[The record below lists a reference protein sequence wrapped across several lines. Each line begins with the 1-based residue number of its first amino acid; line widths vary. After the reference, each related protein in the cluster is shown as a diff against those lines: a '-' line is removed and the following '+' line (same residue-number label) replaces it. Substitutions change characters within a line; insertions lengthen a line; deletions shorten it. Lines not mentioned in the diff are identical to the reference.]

1 MIVLILHDSLP
12 KRNEIP
18 FNFQT
23 VNIFYNLAA
32 LGPRKVLHAVKDYGL
47 HFFAVSSIIAKEY
60 LDEGKVAMLQFEE
73 LKRELEEQ
81 EKALEELGQALG
93 LEKLREEVDMLEH
106 KSAEPGFWDNMEQA
120 QKVTQRMAALKDKD
134 AAYQKLQSRA
144 GDCMALIEMGD
155 EAEDLS
161 LLPEAQEEIKSIQQ
175 EIETMRLSTLLTGEY
190 DRNNAILTFHAG
202 SGGTEAQD
210 WAEMLFRMYNRWA
223 ERHGF
228 KVSTLDYLD
237 GDEAGLKSASI
248 LVEGENA
255 YGYLKSEA
263 GVHRLVRVSPFDAA
277 GRRHTSFSSLEVMPE
292 MELDNTVE
300 IPPEDI
306 KMEVYRTSGAGGQK
320 VNKTSSAV
328 RLIHIPTGIVVSCQ
342 VERSQYQNREVAMK
356 MLISK
361 LVEIKEREN
370 LEKISDIK
378 GEQKEITWG
387 SQIRS
392 YVFMP
397 YTMVKDHR
405 TGYETG
411 NVNGVMDGD
420 LDGFINA
427 YLTAQSQG
435 TLGENIE

>member
-1 MIVLILHDSLP
+1 
-12 KRNEIP
+12 
-18 FNFQT
+18 
-23 VNIFYNLAA
+23 
-32 LGPRKVLHAVKDYGL
+32 
-47 HFFAVSSIIAKEY
+47 
-60 LDEGKVAMLQFEE
+60 MLQFEE
-73 LKRELEEQ
+73 LKHRLEEQ
-81 EKALEELGQALG
+81 EAALKELGDALG
-93 LEKLREEVDMLEH
+93 LEKLREEVEMLEH

-120 QKVTQRMAALKDKD
+120 QKVTQRMADLKGRDEK
-134 AAYQKLQSRA
+134 YLKLVSRCE
-144 GDCMALIEMGD
+144 DTMALIEIGD
-155 EAEDLS
+155 EEEDLS
-161 LLPEAQEEIKSIQQ
+161 LLPEAQEELEAIES

-190 DRNNAILTFHAG
+190 DGRNAILTFHAG

-223 ERHGF
+223 ERHGY
-228 KVSTLDYLD
+228 KVTTLDYLD

-255 YGYLKSEA
+255 YGYLKGEA

-292 MELDNTVE
+292 MDLDSSVE
-300 IPPEDI
+300 INPDDI
-306 KMEVYRTSGAGGQK
+306 KMEVYRASGAGGQK

-342 VERSQYQNREVAMK
+342 VERSQYQNRDMAMK
-356 MLISK
+356 MLMSK

-405 TGYETG
+405 TSCETG

-420 LDGFINA
+420 LDPFINA
-427 YLTAQSQG
+427 YLSAKNQG
-435 TLGENIE
+435 TLGEGVE